1 MSDRFDTEKLLD
13 CYRQGVFPMAD
24 SRHDMN
30 LFLISPEMRG
40 VLPLKGFHI
49 PRRLKKTVRQ
59 EPYIVTVDIAFNRV
73 MEHCAEDA
81 PNRPTTWINT
91 PILNLY
97 GALHRQGYAHSIEC
111 WDRDGDRLVG
121 GLYGVALGGAFFGE
135 SMFSR
140 ATDASKIALVH
151 LVARLIEGGFA
162 LLDAQ
167 FHNPHLDQFGLE
179 EVPKARFRKMLDD
192 ALDLEADFYCSG
204 LPGADRLTGERSV
217 HRITQ
222 TS

>member
-1 MSDRFDTEKLLD
+1 MSERFDTEKLLD

-30 LFLISPEMRG
+30 LFLISPEIRG
-40 VLPLKGFHI
+40 VLPLQDFHI
-49 PRRLKKTVRQ
+49 PKRLRRTVRQ
-59 EPYIVTVDIAFNRV
+59 AHFEVTVDLAFNRV
-73 MEHCAEDA
+73 IEACAEEV
-81 PNRPTTWINT
+81 PERPTTWINT

-111 WDRDGDRLVG
+111 WNDEGYLVG

-140 ATDASKIALVH
+140 MTDASKVALVH
-151 LVARLIEGGFA
+151 LVARLIVGGYR
-162 LLDAQ
+162 LMDAQ
-167 FHNPHLDQFGLE
+167 FHNPHLEQFGLK
-179 EVPKARFRKMLDD
+179 EVPKAQFMRELDQ
-192 ALDLEADFYCSG
+192 ALAVQADFYSAGSPG
-204 LPGADRLTGERSV
+204 LDALSGERCV
-217 HRITQ
+217 HLITQ